1 MRAMGNDLER
11 LREALRA
18 LVEGSGRS
26 IRDLEREI
34 GLGHGTIGNMFHGRT
49 ELRLRHLDRLS
60 SALGITL
67 QELLSQAFAVPQPP
81 ARPRQARLRSLVAEV
96 VREELEGFWERHAM
110 RCQGSELV
118 ADGEDAEPL

>member
-1 MRAMGNDLER
+1 MGNDLDR

-34 GLGHGTIGNMFHGRT
+34 GLGHGTIGNMLHGRT

-60 SALGITL
+60 RALGIPL
-67 QELLSQAFAVPQPP
+67 QELLAQAFAVLPQPP

-96 VREELEGFWERHAM
+96 VREELEDFWERHAM
-110 RCQGSELV
+110 RCKGAELV
-118 ADGEDAEPL
+118 AEGEDAEPL